1 MLADTSAT
9 CLTPNARSGFEC
21 LQLRDARQDS
31 AWTHALS
38 ICERG
43 GVRVE
48 DPAWWDA
55 WRARMYSRK
64 CSGTVSS
71 YLITRKVL

>member
-31 AWTHALS
+31 AWAHALS
-38 ICERG
+38 IHVRDRG
-43 GVRVE
+43 GIQR
-48 DPAWWDA
+48 
-55 WRARMYSRK
+55 
-64 CSGTVSS
+64 
-71 YLITRKVL
+71 